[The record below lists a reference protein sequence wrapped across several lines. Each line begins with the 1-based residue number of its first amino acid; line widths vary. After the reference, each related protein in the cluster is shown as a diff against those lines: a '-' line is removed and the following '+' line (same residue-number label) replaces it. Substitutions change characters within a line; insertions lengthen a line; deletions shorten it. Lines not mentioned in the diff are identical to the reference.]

1 MAIRVGEFD
10 NLRSFL
16 LHNERESYNQAQ
28 ILERLSTLKR
38 VNRASDDPTDYRA
51 IRDAKDQLSQT
62 AGFQKNI
69 ETSLSKYSVMETQL
83 TSVVESFSDAR
94 ELALSSLSVL
104 NNDLERETLADEVA
118 QLRGNIISRLN
129 AKHEDRYLFSGT
141 LTQTEPFDATG
152 VYSGDSNTVRVR
164 LSESD
169 TIINNIPGD
178 EIAFGAGGAGS
189 ATDIMEILNNLET
202 ALRNDDDVAINAEL
216 VRMRD
221 AEVRLNEVVGEIG
234 TRSSRLILE
243 QNHYSDFE
251 LELQEV
257 LSDLEDADLAEEVSN
272 LERANTIIESQF
284 RSQSTISQQSLLDF
298 LG

>member
-1 MAIRVGEFD
+1 MGLRIGEFD

-16 LHNERESYNQAQ
+16 VHNERESYNQAQ

-38 VNRASDDPTDYRA
+38 VNRASDDPTDFRA

-69 ETSLSKYSVMETQL
+69 ETSLAKYNVMETQL
-83 TSVVESFSDAR
+83 NAVVSSFSDAR
-94 ELALSSLSVL
+94 ELALASTSVL
-104 NNDLERETLADEVA
+104 NSDLERETMADEIA
-118 QLRGNIISRLN
+118 QLRLNIVGRLN
-129 AKHEDRYLFSGT
+129 ARHEGSYLFSGS
-141 LTQTEPFDATG
+141 LTRTEPFDAVG
-152 VYSGDSNTVRVR
+152 VYSGDINTMRVRV
-164 LSESD
+164 SESD

-178 EIAFGAGGAGS
+178 EIAFGAGGVGGP
-189 ATDIMEILNNLET
+189 TDIMEILNNLET
-202 ALRNDDDVAINAEL
+202 ALRNDDDAAISTEL

-221 AEVRLNEVVGEIG
+221 AEARLNEVVGEVG
-234 TRSSRLILE
+234 TRSARLILE

-251 LELQEV
+251 LELQSV
-257 LSDLEDADLAEEVSN
+257 LSELEDADLAEEVSN
-272 LERANTIIESQF
+272 LERANTVIESQF